1 MPYSLGKK
9 DGGLSVIAILTVDQ
23 RGSQSGPDLV
33 PEVLDVLNSP
43 ALGPTARAFERTAG
57 DEVQGVLAGGAA
69 VVARME
75 LLLRRDRWN
84 IGLGIGA
91 VEEPLPTSTRAGRGE
106 AFVLARQAVTR
117 AKQHASRVSI
127 VGADHYR
134 ADQIETVAWLWAGV
148 LTRRSARG
156 WEVADLLAGGSS
168 HAEAAHR
175 LGISQSAVSQRAQA
189 AGLVE
194 ADRAARLLVD
204 LIDQAL
210 RGETVLNG
218 DEGR

>member
-1 MPYSLGKK
+1 M
-9 DGGLSVIAILTVDQ
+9 IAILTVDQ
-23 RGSQSGPDLV
+23 RGSRSGPDLV
-33 PEVLDVLNSP
+33 PEVLDALNSP
-43 ALGPTARAFERTAG
+43 ALGQIARAFERTAG
-57 DEVQGVLAGGAA
+57 DEVQGVLADGASI
-69 VVARME
+69 VSRIE
-75 LLLRRDRWN
+75 LLLRRNAWN

-91 VEEPLPTSTRAGRGE
+91 VEEPLPPSTRAGRGE

-117 AKQHASRVSI
+117 AKQHPSRLCVVGPDV

-148 LTRRSARG
+148 LTRRSVRG
-156 WEVADLLAGGSS
+156 WEVADLLATGIS

-194 ADRAARLLVD
+194 ADRAARLLVEQLD
-204 LIDQAL
+204 RVLG
-210 RGETVLNG
+210 RSEET
-218 DEGR
+218 E

>member
-1 MPYSLGKK
+1 MT
-9 DGGLSVIAILTVDQ
+9 IAILTVDQ

-33 PEVLDVLNSP
+33 PEVLGLLNSP

-57 DEVQGVLAGGAA
+57 DEVQGVLADGSAT
-69 VVARME
+69 VARIA
-75 LLLRRDRWN
+75 LLLRHGSWN
-84 IGLGIGA
+84 IGLGLGD
-91 VEEPLPTSTRAGRGE
+91 VEEPLPASTRAGRGE

-117 AKQHASRVSI
+117 AKQHPSRVSI
-127 VGADHYR
+127 VGSDHYR

-148 LTRRSARG
+148 LTRRSVRG
-156 WEVADLLAGGSS
+156 WEVADLLETGIS

-194 ADRAARLLVD
+194 ADRAARLLAEQ
-204 LIDQAL
+204 IDH
-210 RGETVLNG
+210 VL
-218 DEGR
+218 EPSREL